1 LEVLRKSEF
10 HGTFL
15 FASTSTVYG
24 EAWVMPTPE
33 TYGPLLPVSMYGAS
47 KLACESLISGYASLF
62 DFRAKIVRFA
72 NVVGGRSNH
81 GVISDFVKKLKTDSK
96 QLEVL
101 GDGSQSKS
109 YIYFS
114 DCIAGLIAC
123 TKLGRDIDVFNLGSD
138 DTINVLDIAR
148 IVIEEMN
155 IRGTNIRTGFGDGV
169 RGGGWPGDVKNMLLD
184 CAKLKQL
191 GWRSTHSST
200 DAIRLA
206 TKDALKLQ
214 NERRS

>member
-1 LEVLRKSEF
+1 MSRTLYVITGGAGFIGSHLCEAIVANDTDSEILAIDNLRSGNLQNLKNSESSERVHVSKIDLVTDEINEKIGDAEFVYHLAANPEVRIGKTDTEVDFDNNILATRNILEVLRKSEF

-101 GDGSQSKS
+101 GD
-109 YIYFS
+109 
-114 DCIAGLIAC
+114 
-123 TKLGRDIDVFNLGSD
+123 
-138 DTINVLDIAR
+138 
-148 IVIEEMN
+148 
-155 IRGTNIRTGFGDGV
+155 
-169 RGGGWPGDVKNMLLD
+169 
-184 CAKLKQL
+184 
-191 GWRSTHSST
+191 
-200 DAIRLA
+200 
-206 TKDALKLQ
+206 
-214 NERRS
+214 